1 MTRAPEWAGP
11 VGDAWAQEWRRTDR
25 MFAGVAAPLDAAIL
39 EAAPRAPGVA
49 IDIGCGAGSTSL
61 ALAGARPDIAVTGF
75 DVSPD
80 LVAVAT
86 ERAAAVGNC
95 TFVAL
100 DLNDTAPIAAGH
112 TIDLFFS
119 RHGVM
124 FFDDPAAAFARLH
137 AAARPGAPLV
147 FSCFRAASLNPWAS
161 SVVAELTGTM
171 PPAPEG
177 YAPGPFGFADPD
189 VPTAF
194 LAAAG
199 WRDLDRRSLDFTYI
213 AGAGADPVGE
223 AVALLRRI
231 GPVAS
236 AIRDAADPSAT
247 VDRLATLL
255 ERYRTGDTIAFP
267 AAAWLWRATA

>member
-1 MTRAPEWAGP
+1 
-11 VGDAWAQEWRRTDR
+11 
-25 MFAGVAAPLDAAIL
+25 MFAGLAAPLDAAIL
-39 EAAPRAPGVA
+39 EAAPRGGGVA
-49 IDIGCGAGSTSL
+49 IDIGCGVGSTSL
-61 ALAGARPDIAVTGF
+61 ALAIARADIAVTGF
-75 DVSPD
+75 DVSAD

-86 ERAAAVGNC
+86 ARAKEIGNC
-95 TFVAL
+95 TFIAL
-100 DLNDTAPIAAGH
+100 DLNEAAPIAAAH

-137 AAARPGAPLV
+137 VAARPGAPLV

-161 SVVAELTGTM
+161 SLVAEVTGTM
-171 PPAPEG
+171 PPTPEG

-189 VPTAF
+189 TPAAF

-199 WRDLDRRSLDFTYI
+199 WRDLDRRAIDFTYI
-213 AGAGADPVGE
+213 AGAGTDPV
-223 AVALLRRI
+223 ADAIALLRRI

-236 AIRDAADPSAT
+236 AIRDTADPVAA
-247 VDRLATLL
+247 VHRLATLL
-255 ERYRTGDTIAFP
+255 ERYRAGDTIAFP